1 MMSGLC
7 RRPGVPLRSWH
18 CVGEEDLGRGGPYEV
33 CQWCPYHQPIRHVRV
48 MRHPNWPEEVRAGRD
63 CADLMSGYAPP
74 KHDREFR
81 RAGVNYAGETMDDP
95 YAPER
100 DLDDWDDSEMSL
112 SANGTGTDRKRESIW
127 NYPQRELDL
136 SPRPDFWEFVFW
148 VLVIC
153 LWCFPAP
160 LGG

>member
-1 MMSGLC
+1 
-7 RRPGVPLRSWH
+7 
-18 CVGEEDLGRGGPYEV
+18 
-33 CQWCPYHQPIRHVRV
+33 

-81 RAGVNYAGETMDDP
+81 RGDVYYAAEMMGDP
-95 YAPER
+95 PQH
-100 DLDDWDDSEMSL
+100 DLDNWDDSEASL

-127 NYPQRELDL
+127 NYAQRELDL

-148 VLVIC
+148 F
-153 LWCFPAP
+153 W
-160 LGG
+160 

>member
-1 MMSGLC
+1 MSGLC
-7 RRPGVPLRSWH
+7 RRPGVPLRDWH

-48 MRHPNWPEEVRAGRD
+48 MCHPNWPEEVRAGRD

-81 RAGVNYAGETMDDP
+81 RGDVYYAAEMMGDP
-95 YAPER
+95 PQH
-100 DLDDWDDSEMSL
+100 DLDNWDDSEASL

-127 NYPQRELDL
+127 NYAQRELDL

-148 VLVIC
+148 VLVIR